1 MLKEGDDGLDLGAVG
16 HLILDLLDDVEY
28 TRLTVEEQTIGIG
41 DVLLHLL
48 VDARKLHHRG
58 VRTTIGHRITTGD
71 DKRGHV
77 VREGTTCLNQREST
91 STRIGILDGTGGE
104 DDAIADLTVAC
115 NLGAIAKHAVVAH
128 YSVVADMGTFEQEVI
143 VTDDGTAIPVRA
155 TVDDHILTDHIIIT
169 DLRVGFGTTVVE
181 VLRQGSDHRALVDLV
196 VVADT

>member
-1 MLKEGDDGLDLGAVG
+1 MLEEGDDGLDLGAVG
-16 HLILDLLDDVEY
+16 YLILDLIDHIKHTSLSM
-28 TRLTVEEQTIGIG
+28 EEQTVGIG

-48 VDARKLHHRG
+48 VDARKLHHL
-58 VRTTIGHRITTGD
+58 GHRITTGD

-91 STRIGILDGTGGE
+91 STRIGILDGTRRE
-104 DDAIADLTVAC
+104 DDTIADLTVAG
-115 NLGAIAKHAVVAH
+115 NFSAIAKHTVVAH
-128 YSVVADMGTFEQEVI
+128 YGVVADMGAFEQEVI
-143 VTDDGTAIPVRA
+143 VADYRATILIRA

-181 VLRQGSDHRALVDLV
+181 VLRQGCNHRALVDLV